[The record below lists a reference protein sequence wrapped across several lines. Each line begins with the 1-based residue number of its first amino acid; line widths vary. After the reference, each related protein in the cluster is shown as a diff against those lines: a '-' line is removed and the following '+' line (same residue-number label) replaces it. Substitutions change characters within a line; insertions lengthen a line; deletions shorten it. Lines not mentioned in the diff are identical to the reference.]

1 MGLVTH
7 EGGGF
12 PYELH
17 VAITDRGCVEVH
29 RSQTSARGELPR
41 EGRICEDPLDGRREA
56 RRVVGAREQAG
67 LAVADDLARS
77 VLTVGGDDRRTA
89 RHGLHQDGSEAFPA
103 GGQDERRRA
112 RDPGPRIWHE
122 PGHQEPRTDTQLAC
136 QRFETAALRTLTED
150 GQDQIRVRQASEGM
164 QQQIE
169 PFLPMQTT
177 ARDDEAGREVGAV
190 RFLRE
195 SADPTDLHRVV
206 NDLNA
211 VSPHA
216 KITLEPFGHPV
227 RDGQH
232 TVWRAVDDPCR
243 QPPKRTAQ
251 TPRCVA
257 LEDRPGVVALAQDP
271 GDTPPAVR
279 PRRHERGEV
288 HRRRAAHD
296 HVWTDLTDQV
306 ELLERHERDARQEST
321 GAGLRPVGHPC
332 RRQTGEHDARRVD
345 VAIELPAAREQTDP
359 RVKPARLQVGDERE
373 HRALRAAAVERRQ
386 EKEHARRLARRGRCH
401 PRSSALLITPI
412 AHPSC
417 SYSDSNL
424 RAAPSHVKPSR
435 TRWRPRAASC
445 AARSGCRE
453 SCSMASRS
461 VPTSPA
467 SHSTP
472 WWPCSTSSAVPPTRV
487 AISGVPTAMADRT
500 ARLKLSSRDGRIAIE
515 DSVNS
520 FPSSWWSAHP
530 RSSTFSV
537 RPNSSRM
544 RATVPW

>member
-56 RRVVGAREQAG
+56 RRVIGAREQPG

-77 VLTVGGDDRRTA
+77 VLTVGGDDRRAA
-89 RHGLHQDGSEAFPA
+89 RHGLHQDGSEAFPT
-103 GGQDERRRA
+103 GGQDECRRA

-122 PGHQEPRTDTQLAC
+122 PGHPEPLRDTQLAC
-136 QRFETAALRTLTED
+136 QRFETAALRALTED

-177 ARDDEAGREVGAV
+177 ARDDEAGREEGAL

-206 NDLNA
+206 DDLDA

-243 QPPKRTAQ
+243 QPPNRTAQ

-271 GDTPPAVR
+271 RDTPPAVR

-321 GAGLRPVGHPC
+321 EAGLRPVGHPC

-373 HRALRAAAVERRQ
+373 HRALS
-386 EKEHARRLARRGRCH
+386 G
-401 PRSSALLITPI
+401 
-412 AHPSC
+412 
-417 SYSDSNL
+417 
-424 RAAPSHVKPSR
+424 
-435 TRWRPRAASC
+435 

-472 WWPCSTSSAVPPTRV
+472 LWPCSTSSAVPPTRV
-487 AISGVPTAMADRT
+487 AISGVPTAIADRT